1 MNLRRLQVRVD
12 GGVYDDNIL
21 LAPQDVQK
29 GAKVAERH
37 GRKLYPA
44 MMPAPATPPAQMG
57 RPLPRHFPALDGVR
71 AVAVLA
77 VIASHYVPRRE
88 FVGVD
93 LLGYAAVAGVRLFFA
108 LSGLL
113 ITGLLLDAAA
123 RRTPL
128 RRELWAFY
136 GKRALRIFPLYYAVL
151 AVCWLLDVG
160 PARSAVWPLAT
171 FTYNEHLVRQGWW
184 DLHLAHFWSL
194 SVEQQFYLGW
204 PLAVL
209 LLSPRRVLV
218 LCAGMIATAHVWRW
232 YFTFHGTTGMET
244 YAATLASVDSL
255 ALGAALAVLARTH
268 GGPPWLRAALG
279 PRAAALAGAGM
290 LALALVQP
298 ALVRQTGY
306 VGEAL
311 FDVVQSIAFAALLWT
326 ALGDPADSTAAR
338 WLSVPWLRAVGTVSY
353 GLYVFH
359 PVMLAATRAALA
371 VVGWHS
377 RVLPP
382 AVALVATA
390 LLATA
395 SWRWF
400 EAPINR
406 LKRFL

>member
-1 MNLRRLQVRVD
+1 MV
-12 GGVYDDNIL
+12 
-21 LAPQDVQK
+21 
-29 GAKVAERH
+29 
-37 GRKLYPA
+37 
-44 MMPAPATPPAQMG
+44 PAPETLPAPTG
-57 RPLPRHFPALDGVR
+57 GPLPRHFPALDGVR

-77 VIASHYVPRRE
+77 VIASHYLPRRE
-88 FVGVD
+88 VAGVD

-123 RRTPL
+123 RRTA
-128 RRELWAFY
+128 LWRDLSVFY
-136 GKRALRIFPLYYAVL
+136 AKRALRIFPLYYAVL
-151 AVCWLLDVG
+151 AVCWLLNVG

-209 LLSPRRVLV
+209 LLAPRSVLA
-218 LCAGMIATAHVWRW
+218 LCAGMVATAHAWRW
-232 YFTFHGTTGMET
+232 YFTFHGITGMET

-255 ALGAALAVLARTH
+255 AIGAALAVLARRYSRD
-268 GGPPWLRAALG
+268 GWLRVALG
-279 PRAAALAGAGM
+279 PRTAALASVAM

-326 ALGDPADSTAAR
+326 ALGAPADSTLAR
-338 WLSVPWLRAVGTVSY
+338 WFSVSWLRAVGTVSY

-359 PVMLAATRAALA
+359 PLLLAAARAALA
-371 VVGWHS
+371 HVGWHS

-382 AVALVATA
+382 AAALVATA

-400 EAPINR
+400 EAPVNR